1 MFKKNSPELM
11 MLILNVATALLI
23 AVTMTINDNLG
34 DVFVLYFGLSCLG
47 IGLLDIPIAIVVFI
61 AGSNAYG
68 KAFLI
73 SAGLLLLLS
82 GISCGSSVLFE

>member
-1 MFKKNSPELM
+1 
-11 MLILNVATALLI
+11 LLI